1 MIGFS
6 PSTGQ
11 TKGET
16 PVALRLRSR
25 DAVIMAGPARMCYH
39 GIPRVLKEAG
49 AADSRKAASGGGVG
63 GGEGSAAIAEH
74 ICSTR
79 INISIRASR

>member
-6 PSTGQ
+6 PDTGQ

-16 PVALRLRSR
+16 PIALRLRSG

-39 GIPRVLKEAG
+39 GIPRVFKEAG
-49 AADSRKAASGGGVG
+49 AADSRTAASGGVG
-63 GGEGSAAIAEH
+63 GGDEGSAAIAEH
-74 ICSTR
+74 MCSTR